1 MQKRELILDMFTVA
15 EERMLAAKVCDQA
28 ELTMKTRGPKVSDF
42 LDPYGQEIARKVLGQ
57 TPDISGFF
65 DGGYDRAERKRLVT
79 MPFSYLGPPPEPK
92 ITALEVKGNFQFQK
106 ITHRDCLGAIMALG
120 IKREVIG
127 DIIMLE
133 SGCQLLADE
142 DIAAFLAD
150 NLTKI
155 HQVSVKVVPIDH
167 EALRPP
173 TERVKEIRTT
183 VASLRLDTI
192 AGAGFSTSRS
202 KMSGEI
208 AAEKLKVNWQPVK
221 SASHP
226 IRQGDIIS
234 LRGRGRVEVAE
245 LKGQTKKGRYSVVL
259 NRYL

>member
-1 MQKRELILDMFTVA
+1 MLKRDSILDIFTVA

-28 ELTMKTRGPKVSDF
+28 ELTAKTRGPKVSDF
-42 LDPYGQEIARKVLGQ
+42 LDPHGQEIARKVLAQ
-57 TPDISGFF
+57 IPDISGFF

-79 MPFSYLGPPPEPK
+79 MPFSYLGPPPLPQ
-92 ITALEVKGNFQFQK
+92 ITALEVRGNFQFQT
-106 ITHRDCLGAIMALG
+106 ITHRDCLGSVMALG
-120 IKREVIG
+120 VKREVIG

-133 SGCQLLADE
+133 SGCQLLVDQ
-142 DIAAFLAD
+142 DIAAFLEG

-183 VASLRLDTI
+183 LASLRLDTV
-192 AGAGFSTSRS
+192 ASAGFSTSRS
-202 KMSGEI
+202 KMAGEI

-226 IRQGDIIS
+226 IKQGDIIS
-234 LRGRGRVEVAE
+234 LRGRGRVEVTE
-245 LKGQTKKGRYSVVL
+245 LKGKTKKGRYSVVL